1 MTYFIT
7 YTFGNLILSF
17 NLTVENGKTSNLFLF
32 NMSYSLNFPTKVL
45 LITIIL

>member
-7 YTFGNLILSF
+7 YAFGNLIISF
-17 NLTVENGKTSNLFLF
+17 NLALENGKTLNLFLF
-32 NMSYSLNFPTKVL
+32 NMSYSLNFSTKVL